1 MKLKHQSQSRYIVDG
16 KLILADN
23 FKEALAK
30 YMEVFGSGGI
40 AYAARR

>member
-1 MKLKHQSQSRYIVDG
+1 MKLKHQNQNRYIVDG

-23 FKEALAK
+23 FKAALAK
-30 YMEVFGSGGI
+30 YMETFGSGGI